1 MSTLA
6 KAMSISG
13 VVRGYDRKPIQMI
26 KVTVYRDARV
36 VDHGYT
42 NEAGRYAVS
51 VPTGDPITVCFDTHW
66 SLNNARDW
74 HPSVVASMEATQ
86 DIVLD
91 RLLMRVGMG
100 DSETA
105 ATDALAAYQFCATWT
120 AREPNR
126 AYAEYAALRVSQ
138 MKFVTEVLRD
148 VQRRLEAHFRHQAHA
163 S

>member
-1 MSTLA
+1 MKRARTRCPCPRVTLLP
-6 KAMSISG
+6 S
-13 VVRGYDRKPIQMI
+13 
-26 KVTVYRDARV
+26 
-36 VDHGYT
+36 
-42 NEAGRYAVS
+42 VS
-51 VPTGDPITVCFDTHW
+51 THW

-74 HPSVVASMEATQ
+74 HPSVVANLEATK
-86 DIVLD
+86 DLVLD

-105 ATDALAAYQFCATWT
+105 AMDALAAYQFCATWT
-120 AREPNR
+120 ARDPTR

-138 MKFVTEVLRD
+138 MKFVTEVLRE